1 MDKGVN
7 VQSSCIAI
15 FSDSYIFLIS
25 SVESENIICVVPFVA
40 IRCFSS
46 MVQCQK
52 GRYAD
57 SENKDGGVRTT
68 FAALTAIVFAFPA
81 IKELKL

>member
-1 MDKGVN
+1 MFFVDGP
-7 VQSSCIAI
+7 
-15 FSDSYIFLIS
+15 
-25 SVESENIICVVPFVA
+25 VP
-40 IRCFSS
+40 
-46 MVQCQK
+46 K